1 MPYPALKPELRVL
14 LIEDNATDALVVCD
28 ELVHA
33 AGVRFVVNQVQ
44 RIAQARALLA
54 ASPAFDV
61 ILLDLSLPD
70 SDGLASFSQIQAAAK
85 AASIVVLSHSRDE
98 ALALQAVRA
107 GAQDYLVK
115 GQAEGQLVRAIRY
128 AVGRAQAD
136 QALRAS
142 EARWAF
148 ALEGAGDGVWDW
160 DLVANTAFFSRRWK
174 EMLGYT
180 EAEIGTQPDEWMKRI
195 HPDDLPAMRK
205 NLQRHLDGGSAAY
218 HFEHR
223 LMRKDGSY
231 LGTLTRGMVVTRDLE
246 GKPVRIVGTQT
257 DLSAQRKSEEQLHI
271 LQASLENINDIVIIS
286 KADPKGL
293 ESPRI
298 VYVNNAFERRTG
310 YSRAEALG
318 KTPRILQ
325 GPNTQRLEMDRITEA
340 VRQGQP
346 VRAELINYTKT
357 GEEFWLESE
366 IVPLKHADGHI
377 THWVVVARDT
387 SERKKAD
394 LALMQSEQRNQLAL
408 KGGNLGFWDW
418 NVAADTLYAS
428 PRWYAMLG
436 LNPATDLA
444 SLALWHS
451 LVHPDDMPKLDALV
465 HTVIL
470 SPTGIEFEA
479 EIRARHS
486 NGQYIWI
493 LVKGAVVERNA
504 ACEPLRVIGTHLDIT
519 VQKEAAIASLNSQKV
534 LQEYQL
540 QLQDLT
546 RRILNAQE
554 TERRRVAHELHDELG
569 QSLTAIKINLLTQ
582 QRINKAP
589 PSALDVENVRIVE
602 DALQQVR
609 RLALALRPSMLD
621 DLGLPAALAWLAD
634 TASVNR
640 DTAVNFSY
648 TMQEER
654 LTPEIETACFRIVQ
668 ETLTNIRRH
677 ARAKK
682 VDINLVCDENQLILT
697 VTDDGAGFDPAPKSG
712 RVNPRFSLGLVG
724 IRERAM
730 SIGGAVTIRSA
741 PGQGCTV
748 QLTCNVANQLP
759 PVS

>member
-1 MPYPALKPELRVL
+1 MPYHELKPQLRVL
-14 LIEDNATDALVVCD
+14 LIEDNATDTLVVCD
-28 ELVHA
+28 ELAHA
-33 AGVRFVVNQVQ
+33 EGVRFVVTQ
-44 RIAQARALLA
+44 AQCLGQAQALLA
-54 ASPAFDV
+54 SSPAFDV
-61 ILLDLSLPD
+61 VLLDLSLPD
-70 SDGLASFSQIQAAAK
+70 SDGLASFTQIQTAAK
-85 AASIVVLSHSRDE
+85 TASIIVLSHRNDE
-98 ALALQAVRA
+98 ALALQAVQA

-115 GQAEGQLVRAIRY
+115 GQTEGLLIRAIRY
-128 AVGRAQAD
+128 AVGRTQAD

-160 DLVANTAFFSRRWK
+160 DMATNTVFFSRRWK
-174 EMLGYT
+174 EMLGYS
-180 EAEIGTQPDEWMKRI
+180 EAEIGTQPEEWTKRV
-195 HPDDLPAMRK
+195 HPDDMPAMSK
-205 NLQRHLDGGSAAY
+205 NLQRHLEGHTAAY

-223 LMRKDGSY
+223 LLCKDGTY
-231 LGTLTRGMVVTRDLE
+231 LPVLTRGMVVARDLA

-257 DLSAQRKSEEQLHI
+257 DLSAQHKNEEQLRL
-271 LQASLENINDIVIIS
+271 LQASVENINDIVIILE
-286 KADPKGL
+286 ADIKGL
-293 ESPRI
+293 QSPHI
-298 VYVNNAFERRTG
+298 VFVNSAFERRTG
-310 YSRAEALG
+310 YSREEALG
-318 KTPRILQ
+318 NTPRILQ
-325 GPNTQRLEMDRITEA
+325 GSKTHRLELDRITAA
-340 VRQGQP
+340 VMQGQP
-346 VRAELINYTKT
+346 IRTELLNWTKA
-357 GEEFWLESE
+357 GEEFWLETE
-366 IVPLKHADGHI
+366 VVPIKHADDPI
-377 THWVVVARDT
+377 THWVAVARDT
-387 SERKKAD
+387 GDRRKAD
-394 LALMQSEQRNQLAL
+394 RALMQSEQRNQLAL

-418 NVAADTLYAS
+418 NVPTDSMYAS

-436 LNPATDLA
+436 LNPATDIA
-444 SLALWHS
+444 SLALWQS
-451 LVHPDDMPKLDALV
+451 LVHPDDLHKLDELV
-465 HTVIL
+465 HNVII
-470 SPTGIEFEA
+470 SPGGHEFEA

-493 LVKGAVVERNA
+493 LNKGAVVERKA
-504 ACEPLRVIGTHLDIT
+504 AGEPVRVVGTHLDIT
-519 VQKEAAIASLNSQKV
+519 AQKEAAIESLKNQKR
-534 LQEYQL
+534 LQDYQL

-546 RRILNAQE
+546 RRILKAQE

-582 QRINKAP
+582 QRINKVP
-589 PSALDVENVRIVE
+589 PSALDVENIRIVE

-634 TASVNR
+634 TASANR

-648 TMQEER
+648 AMQEER

-682 VDINLVCDENQLILT
+682 VDIDLVCDENQLTLT
-697 VTDDGAGFDPAPKSG
+697 VTDDGAGFDPAPKNG

-748 QLTCNVANQLP
+748 QLTCNVADQLP